1 MVQAKTLSPEDDAK
15 NKAAAAKVSYV
26 LPWMINVVVQSL
38 PYLADREMIKK
49 TLEECK
55 GNIDTAVSILLD
67 AEERASVSSQQGSSC
82 TERDPDSED
91 EESVG
96 PKKKQDRR
104 MSRATKAFLKEKAE
118 QEKKDLPPQTTT
130 VAKAEPTPVTEPLH
144 ASIELPVR
152 PHKPQKPKETP
163 QKMKDV
169 ENEVWVPPSDD
180 DDGDDDFQPEL
191 EEADDDVASDYS
203 VSSRSQS
210 RGFVSI
216 APKPLHI
223 AVHTAKS
230 YQKQP
235 GPQRK
240 RQTARD
246 RIEMKKAAQKAAR
259 KESKRNGAQ
268 ASRQLEVTSI
278 NVKKN
283 PPLDLGIGIKTLY
296 I

>member
-1 MVQAKTLSPEDDAK
+1 
-15 NKAAAAKVSYV
+15 
-26 LPWMINVVVQSL
+26 MINVVHQSL

-49 TLEECK
+49 TLEESK

-82 TERDPDSED
+82 TERDPDSDD
-91 EESVG
+91 EELVG

-104 MSRATKAFLKEKAE
+104 MSRATKALRKDKAQQKKEEVIPQVPSATKA
-118 QEKKDLPPQTTT
+118 D
-130 VAKAEPTPVTEPLH
+130 AEPTPVTEPPSP
-144 ASIELPVR
+144 AIELPVR
-152 PHKPQKPKETP
+152 PHITP
-163 QKMKDV
+163 HPRIVPRKLKS
-169 ENEVWVPPSDD
+169 ENDDEWVNTPSDD
-180 DDGDDDFQPEL
+180 DGDGDFQPDL
-191 EEADDDVASDYS
+191 DDADDDVASNYS
-203 VSSRSQS
+203 GSNRSQS
-210 RGFVSI
+210 QPLPAI

-223 AVHTAKS
+223 TVHTAKT

-259 KESKRNGAQ
+259 KESKRS

-278 NVKKN
+278 NVTKN
-283 PPLDLGIGIKTLY
+283 PPQLDLGIGIKTLY